1 MNTRTILFAGVGLLL
16 LAGLSFS
23 QTKQRKQKLGEMTTS
38 ALRPA
43 MAIPPPDSTVLIVR
57 STIRNLSLRSNL
69 GERVQK
75 VGEGVWYMYL
85 SAEPQKISF
94 NADGYKQITQEYRTL
109 AKNRVYEIQ
118 LSPKKS
124 KPWLW
129 IGLGAGAVGGTVAIL
144 AGGSKGGGTQTPIVE
159 KLPDPPGN
167 PTGN

>member
-1 MNTRTILFAGVGLLL
+1 MKTRAILFAGVGLLL

-23 QTKQRKQKLGEMTTS
+23 QTKPRKQKLGEMTTS

-57 STIRNLSLRSNL
+57 STIRNLELISNL

-85 SAEPQKISF
+85 AAESQKISF
-94 NADGYKQITQEYRTL
+94 KAEDYKLLTQEYRTL
-109 AKNRVYEIQ
+109 EKNRVYEIQ
-118 LSPKKS
+118 ISPKKS

-129 IGLGAGAVGGTVAIL
+129 VGLGVGAAGGAVAIL
-144 AGGSKGGGTQTPIVE
+144 AGSGKGGGTPTPPNE